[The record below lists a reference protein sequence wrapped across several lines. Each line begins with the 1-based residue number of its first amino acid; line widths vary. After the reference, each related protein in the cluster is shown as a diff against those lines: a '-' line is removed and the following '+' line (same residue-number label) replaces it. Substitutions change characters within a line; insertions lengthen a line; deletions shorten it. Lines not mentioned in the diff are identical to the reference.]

1 MNPIL
6 FICFPICG
14 NLGGVL
20 WLIFFFIFVSLS
32 PSPSNNA
39 GKDILFVR
47 GYSIQNVA
55 TAVFPSWKLYF
66 IQPGKRY
73 EWSHSFST
81 ISTMSESEV
90 AQSCPTLCDPMDCSL
105 PDSSAHGIFQA
116 RVLEWGAIAFS
127 NYVLWVSKSFH
138 KVEHITFNCHT
149 EKELWALCL
158 RKLFFF

>member
-20 WLIFFFIFVSLS
+20 WLIFFFLFVSLS

-105 PDSSAHGIFQA
+105 PDFSVHGIFQA
-116 RVLEWGAIAFS
+116 RVLEWVVISFS
-127 NYVLWVSKSFH
+127 RGSSRSRNRTWVSCIAGAFLTS
-138 KVEHITFNCHT
+138 
-149 EKELWALCL
+149 WATREGWGAL
-158 RKLFFF
+158 